1 MTICYVKPVT
11 PSIFLV
17 PLGEC
22 VSGALHWK
30 ELVELSKDVGFSGP
44 HLVTARPFVVEEHLR
59 KPLGECFFFKIDIFT
74 DIEPSKSRLSLLK
87 QTIHYCCLT

>member
-59 KPLGECFFFKIDIFT
+59 KPLGECFF
-74 DIEPSKSRLSLLK
+74 SKLISLLILSHQRAGFLCLSK
-87 QTIHYCCLT
+87 QFITVV

>member
-11 PSIFLV
+11 PSIFFV

-30 ELVELSKDVGFSGP
+30 ELVELSKEVGFSGP

-59 KPLGECFFFKIDIFT
+59 KPLGECLFSKLIFLL
-74 DIEPSKSRLSLLK
+74 ILSHQKSKVSLLK